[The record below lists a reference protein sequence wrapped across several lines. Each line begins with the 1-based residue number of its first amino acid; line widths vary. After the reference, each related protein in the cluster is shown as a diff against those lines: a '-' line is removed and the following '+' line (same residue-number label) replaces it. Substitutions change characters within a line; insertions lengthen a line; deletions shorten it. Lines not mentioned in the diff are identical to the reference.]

1 MEYMSIDVT
10 IKVGFKIEK
19 TGFRGGV
26 SFVMVNGPTDFM
38 FSVFPILFFV
48 IFFLVLGIFIFGL
61 VKSIGQW
68 KYNNSQ
74 PILSVIARVTSKRTH
89 STSSIHN
96 DAGET
101 GMHHV
106 HSSTTYF
113 ITFEVESGDRMEFIV
128 DGREYGQLAENDV
141 GKLNFQ
147 GTRFLGFTRSN
158 SC

>member
-1 MEYMSIDVT
+1 MFMD
-10 IKVGFKIEK
+10 
-19 TGFRGGV
+19 
-26 SFVMVNGPTDFM
+26 NGPPNFL
-38 FSVFPILFFV
+38 FSVAPIIFFV
-48 IFFLVLGIFIFGL
+48 VFFLVFGIIIFGI

-74 PILSVIARVTSKRTH
+74 PILSVIAKVTAKRPH

-96 DAGET
+96 GAGET

-113 ITFEVESGDRMEFIV
+113 VTFEVESGDRMEFMV
-128 DGREYGQLAENDV
+128 NGSEYGQLAEDDI

-147 GTRFLGFTRSN
+147 GTRYLSFLRSN
-158 SC
+158 AQ